1 MADLM
6 MKAVRLHDYGGPDK
20 LVLEDAP
27 RPEPGAGQVLIRI
40 QAAGVNPA
48 DWKTGSGMY
57 KQMMPLQF
65 PWTPGLEAAGLVE
78 AIGAD
83 VKSFKPGQ
91 EVYGALSG
99 AYAEYG
105 LAKEGDIQPMP
116 SGLSSEEAAAVPVG
130 ALTAWGAAFDVAD
143 VKAGQ
148 RVLVHGAAG
157 GVGNHVV
164 QLACW
169 KGAHVIGTASAA
181 NLDFVRSL
189 GAESAIDYNAGPFE
203 EAIHDPDV
211 VIDTVGG
218 ELAER
223 SFKVL
228 RPGGV
233 YVTVAGRLAEDS
245 GKAEGIRATRAGRAR
260 PDTLRQISELI
271 GANRLRPVVGKVFRL
286 SEAAQ
291 AQALSQTG
299 HGRGRI
305 ILRVGD

>member
-1 MADLM
+1 MADTM

-20 LVLEDAP
+20 LVFEDAS
-27 RPEPGAGQVLIRI
+27 RPEPGPGQVLIHI
-40 QAAGVNPA
+40 QFAGVNPA

-83 VKSFKPGQ
+83 VKSFKPGD
-91 EVYGALSG
+91 EVYGALSA

-105 LAKEGDIQPMP
+105 LAKEGDIQPKP
-116 SGLSSEEAAAVPVG
+116 SGLSSEQAAAIPVG
-130 ALTAWGAAFDVAD
+130 ALTAWGALFDVAD

-157 GVGNHVV
+157 GVGNYVV
-164 QLACW
+164 QLAYS

-181 NLDFVRSL
+181 NVDFVRSL
-189 GAESAIDYNAGPFE
+189 GAESVIDYNAAPFE
-203 EAIHDPDV
+203 SVLHDLDA

-218 ELAER
+218 ELAGR

-233 YVTVAGRLAEDS
+233 YVTVAGRLAEDA

-260 PDTLRQISELI
+260 PETLRQISELI
-271 GANRLRPVVGKVFRL
+271 EAKRLRPVPGKLFQL

-305 ILRVGD
+305 ILRVGG